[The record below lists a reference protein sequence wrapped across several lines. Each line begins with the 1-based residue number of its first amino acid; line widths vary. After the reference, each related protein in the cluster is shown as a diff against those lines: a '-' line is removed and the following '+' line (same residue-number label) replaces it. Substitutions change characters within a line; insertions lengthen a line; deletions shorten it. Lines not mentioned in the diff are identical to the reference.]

1 MEKFKGKYITLF
13 VGSMFKISFMLVT
26 NTKSLGCVQRSLN
39 LTQFTISVTQTFVW
53 ESEAG
58 WERKKDLAKKFDC
71 QV

>member
-1 MEKFKGKYITLF
+1 MEKFKGKYITRF

-53 ESEAG
+53 ESEAR